1 MDRNSLKFISYFDG
15 NIMSSTE
22 YNNGN
27 IHALSKE
34 LQDNKIEHIIVDD
47 FMYGISIIL
56 KQDMP
61 SLIIYN
67 EEEQQWEYI
76 ARYFDEADNVKIL
89 QIYVVKDINQNIDIL
104 DFIKVVIKTQ
114 KEN

>member
-15 NIMSSTE
+15 NTMSSTE

-27 IHALSKE
+27 IHTLSKE